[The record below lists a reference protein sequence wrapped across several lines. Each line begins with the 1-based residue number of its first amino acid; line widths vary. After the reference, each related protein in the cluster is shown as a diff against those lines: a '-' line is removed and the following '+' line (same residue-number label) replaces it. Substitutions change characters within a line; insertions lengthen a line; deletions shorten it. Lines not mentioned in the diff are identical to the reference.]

1 MERILKDLKP
11 ENVFFFFEEISR
23 IPRNSGD
30 EQAVSDYLVE
40 FAKKRGLKVQ
50 RDAALNVVI
59 DKPASPGYENRP
71 KVILQ
76 GHMDM
81 VCVKNPGVEHDFKKD
96 PIPLV
101 IDGEFLRADGTSL
114 GADDGNAVALCLAIL
129 DNEEAPHP
137 ALQVIL
143 TTMEEIGCRGAQ
155 ALDASMVDGKYLIGL
170 DYSQDTN
177 ILVSCAGSTTHFFR
191 VRGEKEAIEE
201 QNKKKALLL
210 KIGGLTSGHSGI
222 EIIKGR
228 ANANRLLGEIV
239 SALDPN
245 GLARFAK
252 ITGGDKKNVIP
263 FWAEA
268 VVVLPMAEAKEAKAA
283 FEKLSEEIKREY
295 RETDPNMTLHMCE
308 TELPTLAWSK
318 ETTQAVLALLD
329 LIPNGLQNYLDT
341 ERTLT
346 KCSGNLGIVHETEDG
361 IELIS
366 MVRSNSEY
374 EHDQIIRRM
383 SRVAALTG
391 AGYHNE
397 GRTPAWEYDKKA
409 GFPGQIQDIWERER
423 GSRPPLNIIHA
434 EVETGLFVGK
444 VKAQGRTLE
453 AVNLGIRNYDV
464 HTPRERLEIASLGR
478 AYALLLKVLE
488 QIQ

>member
-40 FAKKRGLKVQ
+40 FAKKRGLKVR

-59 DKPASPGYENRP
+59 DKPASPGYEDRP

-101 IDGEFLRADGTSL
+101 IDGEFLRANGTSL

-137 ALQVIL
+137 PLQVIL
-143 TTMEEIGCRGAQ
+143 TTMEEIGCKGAQ
-155 ALDASMVDGKYLIGL
+155 ALDASMMDGDYLIGL

-191 VRGEKEAIEE
+191 VRGEKEAVGE
-201 QNKKKALLL
+201 QSDKRALLL

-228 ANANRLLGEIV
+228 ANANRLLGELV

-245 GLARFAK
+245 GTARFAA
-252 ITGGDKKNVIP
+252 ISGGDKKNVIP

-268 VVVLPMAEAKEAKAA
+268 SVVLSKKEAEAALKA
-283 FEKLSEEIKREY
+283 FESLSEEVKREY
-295 RETDPNMTLHMCE
+295 QETDPLMTLSLCE
-308 TELPTLAWSK
+308 TKLPEFAWSQK
-318 ETTQAVLALLD
+318 TTQTVLALLD
-329 LIPNGLQNYLDT
+329 LIPNGLQNYLDA

-346 KCSGNLGIVHETEDG
+346 KCSGNLGIVQETEEG

-383 SRVAALTG
+383 SRAAALTG
-391 AGYHNE
+391 TEYHNE
-397 GRTPAWEYDKKA
+397 GRTPAWEYDKES
-409 GFPGQIQDIWERER
+409 GFPAQIQDIWEKER

-444 VKAQGRTLE
+444 VKAQKRKLE

-478 AYALLLKVLE
+478 AYTLLLKVLE
-488 QIQ
+488 EIH